1 VGRPALISQEGILKA
16 AQTIAGRVRRTP
28 VVECDAADFGLP
40 PMRLAFKLELLQH
53 TGSFKARGAMFNVLS
68 RPIPEAGVA
77 AASGG
82 NHGVAVAWA
91 AQQAG
96 VAGSI
101 FVPTVCSQTKIDR
114 IRGFGARLT
123 ISGERYADSLVACDR
138 WVAENGALSIHAFN
152 QVETLTGQ
160 GTLGLEFEEQAPD
173 LDTLLIAVGGGGL
186 IGGVAAWYRG
196 RVKIIAVEP
205 EQCPTLFMAM
215 EAGHPVDA
223 PSGGVA
229 ADSLAPLRVGEMMFP
244 LAQAW
249 VERTVLVP
257 DSAIQESQKKL
268 WEVLRVASEP
278 GGATAMAALL
288 SGAYKPAAGEKVGV
302 LVCGGN
308 TTAVQF

>member
-1 VGRPALISQEGILKA
+1 
-16 AQTIAGRVRRTP
+16 
-28 VVECDAADFGLP
+28 
-40 PMRLAFKLELLQH
+40 
-53 TGSFKARGAMFNVLS
+53 
-68 RPIPEAGVA
+68 
-77 AASGG
+77 
-82 NHGVAVAWA
+82 
-91 AQQAG
+91 
-96 VAGSI
+96 
-101 FVPTVCSQTKIDR
+101 
-114 IRGFGARLT
+114 
-123 ISGERYADSLVACDR
+123 
-138 WVAENGALSIHAFN
+138 
-152 QVETLTGQ
+152 
-160 GTLGLEFEEQAPD
+160 
-173 LDTLLIAVGGGGL
+173 
-186 IGGVAAWYRG
+186 
-196 RVKIIAVEP
+196 VKIIAVEP

-215 EAGHPVDA
+215 EAGRPVDA
-223 PSGGVA
+223 PSSGVA